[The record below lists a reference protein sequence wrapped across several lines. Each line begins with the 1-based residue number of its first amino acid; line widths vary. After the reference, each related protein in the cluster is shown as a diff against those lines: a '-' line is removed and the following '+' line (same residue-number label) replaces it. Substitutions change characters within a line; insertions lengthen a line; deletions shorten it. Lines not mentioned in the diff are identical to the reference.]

1 MHHCHHLFCT
11 VQDDVKIQ
19 FPQKKHRQ
27 LFLRW
32 VGFWADC
39 TIMRYREIRA
49 VEDSVGKA
57 LILNTRNAFV
67 PLEMTVVG
75 EVSSRQRSSL
85 GQSVHRHP
93 QPHGKA
99 CKHYGGEAVLPV
111 DERSALRNR
120 YGRFVPFSLRPCAC
134 FHLCCI
140 FCGTDRIKRSAVRV
154 VGKPRCRHFGCH
166 VNKAARQ
173 AERLCPPT
181 NTATFRH
188 RKIPLRR
195 RPSNEPL

>member
-1 MHHCHHLFCT
+1 M
-11 VQDDVKIQ
+11 
-19 FPQKKHRQ
+19 
-27 LFLRW
+27 
-32 VGFWADC
+32 
-39 TIMRYREIRA
+39 
-49 VEDSVGKA
+49 
-57 LILNTRNAFV
+57 
-67 PLEMTVVG
+67 
-75 EVSSRQRSSL
+75 SSRQRSSL

-111 DERSALRNR
+111 DKRSALRNR

-195 RPSNEPL
+195 RPCTSQSLRERPRASHRLSPRLPTEPPFRRTPLTQATRS